1 MRAVSSAGGGGGDP
15 AVTNANY
22 GGTYDLCLIPSGG
35 TNLGPNSP
43 ELTTTVEQRR
53 AQLAARDGVPASDVP
68 ADLPPGLEAR
78 FAGITPLRTPNSDFY
93 RVDTRLTRPVIDPDD
108 WSLTIDG
115 DVDRQVTLSLDDLF
129 AMEVV
134 ECDIAIVLDDT
145 LFGDPVRNGL
155 KPGATVIVNT
165 TRDKAEFAIEG
176 CNVVAVDA
184 TGLALEILGRPITNV
199 PLLGALIAAT
209 GITSVEAV
217 EAAIDNQLA
226 PKLREKNKK
235 LLKKTYEVVKEG
247 L

>member
-1 MRAVSSAGGGGGDP
+1 MTEIRWHGRGGLGAFTAARLLGCAVSLYEGKYALAFPSFGPERRSAP
-15 AVTNANY
+15 V
-22 GGTYDLCLIPSGG
+22 
-35 TNLGPNSP
+35 
-43 ELTTTVEQRR
+43 
-53 AQLAARDGVPASDVP
+53 
-68 ADLPPGLEAR
+68 
-78 FAGITPLRTPNSDFY
+78 FAFTRIDNKPIT
-93 RVDTRLTRPVIDPDD
+93 
-108 WSLTIDG
+108 
-115 DVDRQVTLSLDDLF
+115 DRS
-129 AMEVV
+129 EVV

>member
-1 MRAVSSAGGGGGDP
+1 MTEIRWHGRGGLGAFTAARLLGCAVSLYEGKYAL
-15 AVTNANY
+15 AF
-22 GGTYDLCLIPSGG
+22 PSF
-35 TNLGPNSP
+35 GP
-43 ELTTTVEQRR
+43 ERR
-53 AQLAARDGVPASDVP
+53 GAPV
-68 ADLPPGLEAR
+68 
-78 FAGITPLRTPNSDFY
+78 FAFTRIDNKPIT
-93 RVDTRLTRPVIDPDD
+93 
-108 WSLTIDG
+108 
-115 DVDRQVTLSLDDLF
+115 DRS
-129 AMEVV
+129 EVV

-184 TGLALEILGRPITNV
+184 TGLALEILGRPIT
-199 PLLGALIAAT
+199 
-209 GITSVEAV
+209 SVEAV

>member
-1 MRAVSSAGGGGGDP
+1 MTEIRWHGRGGLGAFTAARLLGCAVSLYEGKYAL
-15 AVTNANY
+15 AF
-22 GGTYDLCLIPSGG
+22 PSF
-35 TNLGPNSP
+35 GP
-43 ELTTTVEQRR
+43 ERR
-53 AQLAARDGVPASDVP
+53 GAPV
-68 ADLPPGLEAR
+68 
-78 FAGITPLRTPNSDFY
+78 FAFTRIDNKPIT
-93 RVDTRLTRPVIDPDD
+93 
-108 WSLTIDG
+108 
-115 DVDRQVTLSLDDLF
+115 DRS
-129 AMEVV
+129 EVV

-165 TRDKAEFAIEG
+165 TRDKA
-176 CNVVAVDA
+176 
-184 TGLALEILGRPITNV
+184 EILGRPITNV